1 MARCKND
8 LLMKKIGVEKL
19 NNLQEVDFTVL
30 NELPDCRRINASK
43 RLTAGGTYNRYRIPE
58 NQFECMRQ
66 GCVNSGTLFNE
77 GADALY
83 QAQFDATE
91 FAAGVVT
98 FYVTGADEGT
108 VTFKIGD
115 TDALTDADVYE
126 IPLTDLAGGRDGYK
140 AVVVDLA
147 STPTSQEGAGWTPNA
162 TGAFISIAVA
172 PAAGQPTT
180 DIGISSIFIFD
191 DIADFETT
199 NTVKIGCLTTV
210 GGAWELDAAE
220 QTCFS
225 TGGYDE
231 TTINNFEMTVTGKAL
246 TSNYMLLHPLMGKGS
261 AVEGFDMDTIEK
273 TVEAEG
279 DFGVVVLADK
289 DVLECGFLS
298 VALGDSCNVADSAL
312 TALSVP
318 SKMDIDEGHYIVEE
332 QADGTTKVYFNK
344 AHVGAPVVISYPKK
358 VEVEEWEISEDNAG
372 SRKVRLSYARTWTD
386 GTKWRF
392 VFDNVLV
399 TSFPDEITEEES
411 EFEFTIVIQK
421 DATGRFGRA
430 YRILG

>member
-8 LLMKKIGVEKL
+8 LLMKKIGVDKL
-19 NNLQEVDFTVL
+19 TNQQEVDFTVL
-30 NELPDCRRINASK
+30 NDLPDCRRINASK
-43 RLTAGGTYNRYRIPE
+43 YITGSGTYNRYRSPE
-58 NQFECMRQ
+58 NQFECMRT
-66 GCVNSGTLFNE
+66 GCVNSGTLYNE
-77 GADALY
+77 GAATTY

-98 FYVTGADEGT
+98 FYVTGSDAGT
-108 VTFKIGD
+108 VTFKISES
-115 TDALTDADVYE
+115 ANFTDADVYE
-126 IPLTDLAGGRDGYK
+126 VPLAALARGKDGYK

-147 STPTSQEGAGWTPNA
+147 TEPTSEVGNGWTPNA
-162 TGAFISIAVA
+162 TGAFISIEVT
-172 PAAGQPTT
+172 PATGEPTT
-180 DIGISSIFIFD
+180 DIGVSSIFIFD
-191 DIADFETT
+191 DLAEFETMSA
-199 NTVKIGCLTTV
+199 VKIACLTTV
-210 GGAWELDAAE
+210 GGSWDLDAAE

-225 TGGYDE
+225 GGYDE
-231 TTINNFEMTVTGKAL
+231 TSISNFELTITGKAL
-246 TSNYMLLHPLMGKGS
+246 TSNYMILHPLMGKGS
-261 AVEGFDMDTIEK
+261 AVEGFDMATIEK

-279 DFGVVVLADK
+279 DFGVVILADK
-289 DVLECGFLS
+289 DLAECGFLS
-298 VALGDSCNVADSAL
+298 VARGDSCNVTDSAM

-318 SKMDIDEGHYIVEE
+318 SKMAIDEGHYIVEE
-332 QADGTTKVYFNK
+332 QADGTTKIYFNQ
-344 AHVGAPVVISYPKK
+344 ALVGITVVVSYPKK
-358 VEVEEWEISEDNAG
+358 AEVEEWELSEDNAG
-372 SRKVRLSYARTWTD
+372 SRRVRLSYSRTWTD